1 MTKMKTVANLRLIPV
16 DRIEVLNPR
25 ERNKQIF
32 EGIVENI
39 KSVGLKKPI
48 TVTPRPGDD
57 GAEKY
62 LLVCGEGRLKAF
74 IALGETNIAAI
85 VVDVNDE
92 DAFIMSLA
100 ENIARR
106 KSRPLE
112 LLAGIQQLVA
122 KGYDKK
128 TIAKKTGLSV
138 DYVQGIMLLIKNGEE
153 RLMVA
158 VESGRI
164 PLNAALEIVGAGN
177 NNEAVQAALQEAYES
192 GLLRGKQLIQ
202 ARRIIE
208 RRQTFGRALGRG
220 TQRVAVDITASSLV
234 RTYQKEVDRQ
244 KLMVKKAGAAQQRLL
259 FVIGALGQLLVN
271 EHFTT
276 LLRAEGL
283 DSLPTYLAERV
294 WPKGV

>member
-1 MTKMKTVANLRLIPV
+1 MTKKQALGDLRMIPI

-25 ERNKQIF
+25 DRNKQVF
-32 EGIVENI
+32 EQIVENI

-57 GAEKY
+57 GGEKY

-74 IALGETNIAAI
+74 MALGETTIAAL
-85 VVDVNDE
+85 VVDVSE
-92 DAFIMSLA
+92 EEAFIMSMV

-106 KSRPLE
+106 KSSPLE

-138 DYVQGIMLLIKNGEE
+138 EYVQGIMLLLKNGEE

-164 PLNAALEIVGAGN
+164 CKRRLMCSIFKPPWGGFAMGSNQPN
-177 NNEAVQAALQEAYES
+177 S
-192 GLLRGKQLIQ
+192 CSSKPPTLRTLF
-202 ARRIIE
+202 APM
-208 RRQTFGRALGRG
+208 
-220 TQRVAVDITASSLV
+220 QRP
-234 RTYQKEVDRQ
+234 K
-244 KLMVKKAGAAQQRLL
+244 KLWSFCG
-259 FVIGALGQLLVN
+259 
-271 EHFTT
+271 
-276 LLRAEGL
+276 
-283 DSLPTYLAERV
+283 
-294 WPKGV
+294 

>member
-1 MTKMKTVANLRLIPV
+1 MRKKQPAGNLRMIPV

-25 ERNKQIF
+25 ERNKQVF

-57 GAEKY
+57 GAERY

-74 IALGETNIAAI
+74 IALGETTIAAM
-85 VVDVNDE
+85 VVEVNDE

-128 TIAKKTGLSV
+128 TIAKKTGLSI

-192 GLLRGKQLIQ
+192 GLLRGKQLIHRKAPDLW
-202 ARRIIE
+202 AR
-208 RRQTFGRALGRG
+208 
-220 TQRVAVDITASSLV
+220 
-234 RTYQKEVDRQ
+234 
-244 KLMVKKAGAAQQRLL
+244 
-259 FVIGALGQLLVN
+259 IGSGNATCG
-271 EHFTT
+271 
-276 LLRAEGL
+276 G
-283 DSLPTYLAERV
+283 
-294 WPKGV
+294 

>member
-1 MTKMKTVANLRLIPV
+1 MSKKQSVGNLRMIPV
-16 DRIEVLNPR
+16 DRIEILNPR
-25 ERNKQIF
+25 ERNKQVF

-74 IALGETNIAAI
+74 MALGETTIAAM
-85 VVDVNDE
+85 VVEVNDE
-92 DAFIMSLA
+92 DAFIMSMV

-106 KSRPLE
+106 KSSPLE

-164 PLNAALEIVGAGN
+164 PLNAALEIVGAG
-177 NNEAVQAALQEAYES
+177 
-192 GLLRGKQLIQ
+192 
-202 ARRIIE
+202 
-208 RRQTFGRALGRG
+208 
-220 TQRVAVDITASSLV
+220 TA
-234 RTYQKEVDRQ
+234 
-244 KLMVKKAGAAQQRLL
+244 
-259 FVIGALGQLLVN
+259 
-271 EHFTT
+271 
-276 LLRAEGL
+276 AEGL
-283 DSLPTYLAERV
+283 AAFVETGAQVVLSVSLLSAGLSLARRSARRSVGGPGTTGCRV
-294 WPKGV
+294 MAAS